1 MSKDY
6 TLEIVISNL
15 TEDGA
20 QLLKEEILQ
29 LVEKYDASLTSPN
42 N

>member
-1 MSKDY
+1 MPKDY

-29 LVEKYDASLTSPN
+29 LVEKYDASLTLPN